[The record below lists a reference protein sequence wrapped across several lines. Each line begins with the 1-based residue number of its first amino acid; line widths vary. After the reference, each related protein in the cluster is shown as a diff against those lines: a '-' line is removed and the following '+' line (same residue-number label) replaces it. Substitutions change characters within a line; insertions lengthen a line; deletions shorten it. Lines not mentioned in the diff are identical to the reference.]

1 MRVWQKIYLVTLV
14 LFLVMLNAGLFL
26 AARFIFV
33 HNMALERKQGETD
46 CYFLCQNLEHDFS
59 ILERNGRYQEEIIQ
73 LVLKSYQSRYE
84 QQNISVTLEK
94 TEETEKTGVQ
104 SNVSSGGRRMQI
116 IVRQNLSGPYQEYR
130 VIYRKELKDFEEM
143 WLTIKQTFALISL
156 IVSLLLCL
164 MLYILMQHI
173 LKPLDRLNLGVAQIA
188 SGHYAER
195 IACSGKDEMA
205 ELSENI
211 NRMSDTIQSQITAL
225 EEENAKKQQL
235 MDNMAHELRTP
246 LTSIYGYAEYLQR
259 ARTSES
265 EQFEGLSYIMS
276 ESRRLAKMSETML
289 SMRLYDREQIQLAPI
304 EVVGLTEHV
313 QKILA
318 AQLQEKE
325 IILRMNHVTT
335 YILGEEELLVNLFRN
350 LLENAIRA
358 SYSGGVIEWNSY
370 ETEEEQIF
378 EIIDHGIGM
387 EKEEL
392 DKITEAFYRVDKARS
407 RREGGAGL
415 GLSVAGIIVKKM
427 NGSMKFTSEPG
438 AGTKVTLFLQLPN
451 NMIKSC

>member
-1 MRVWQKIYLVTLV
+1 MRVWQKIYLVTLI
-14 LFLVMLNAGLFL
+14 LFLVMLNTGLFL

-33 HNMALERKQGETD
+33 HNMALEQKQGETD

-73 LVLKSYQSRYE
+73 LVLKGYQSRYE
-84 QQNISVTLEK
+84 RQNICITLGK
-94 TEETEKTGVQ
+94 AEETGNTTVE
-104 SNVSSGGRRMQI
+104 SEVSSGGRQMRI
-116 IVRQNLSGPYQEYR
+116 TVRQNLSAPYHQYQ
-130 VIYRKELKDFEEM
+130 VNYQKELKDFEEM
-143 WLTIKQTFALISL
+143 WQAIKQTFALISL

-164 MLYILMQHI
+164 MLYILMQRI
-173 LKPLDRLNLGVAQIA
+173 LKPLDRLNLGVAQMA
-188 SGHYAER
+188 SGQYGER
-195 IACSGKDEMA
+195 IVCSGKDEIA
-205 ELSENI
+205 ELSDNI
-211 NRMSDTIQSQITAL
+211 NRMSDTIQSQFAAL
-225 EEENAKKQQL
+225 EEENEKKQQL

-259 ARTSES
+259 AKTSES

-289 SMRLYDREQIQLAPI
+289 SMRLYDREEMHFAPV
-304 EVVGLTEHV
+304 EVAGLTEHV

-318 AQLQEKE
+318 EKLHEKE
-325 IILRMNHVTT
+325 IALKMNHTAA

-350 LLENAIRA
+350 LLENAICA
-358 SYSGGVIEWNSY
+358 SSPGGLIEWNSY
-370 ETEEEQIF
+370 ETKEEQVF
-378 EIIDHGIGM
+378 EIIDYGIGM

-392 DKITEAFYRVDKARS
+392 DKITEAFYRIDKARS

-415 GLSVAGIIVKKM
+415 GLSVAGIIIKKM

-451 NMIKSC
+451 NLIKKG